1 MNGLIRPKESNNK
14 TQMHNTYE
22 STQYSRECTAYV
34 ELTEKK
40 ESMSYLPLFALVKII
55 CLCRHYCRQNLGR
68 LYYYCYQS
76 YQRVWCDF
84 RMLVAMVIRIHLA
97 D

>member
-1 MNGLIRPKESNNK
+1 MY
-14 TQMHNTYE
+14 NTHK
-22 STQYSRECTAYV
+22 RAYA

-55 CLCRHYCRQNLGR
+55 CVCRHYCRQNLGR
-68 LYYYCYQS
+68 LYYYWYQS

-84 RMLVAMVIRIHLA
+84 RMLVAVVKCMHLA